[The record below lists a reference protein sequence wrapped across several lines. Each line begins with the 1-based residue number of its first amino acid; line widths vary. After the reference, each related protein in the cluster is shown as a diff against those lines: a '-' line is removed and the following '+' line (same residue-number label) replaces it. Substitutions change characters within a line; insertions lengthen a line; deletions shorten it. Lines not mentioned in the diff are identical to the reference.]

1 VGFSTATGGSGAV
14 NRSKTAFAKTM
25 LLFFAVLFVAV
36 LVHPD
41 VDLLDVH
48 DVKISSARLQIHSVE
63 GRLVPQL
70 PGLFARPQLGQPY
83 LLIGL
88 RCVDDAG
95 SSGDQNSS
103 SILRI

>member
-1 VGFSTATGGSGAV
+1 V

-48 DVKISSARLQIHSVE
+48 DVKISSARLRVGSVE
-63 GRLVPQL
+63 GRLIQQAPVL
-70 PGLFARPQLGQPY
+70 YARAELGQSY
-83 LLIGL
+83 LLNCL
-88 RCVDDAG
+88 QCAHAAG
-95 SSGDQNSS
+95 SSSDQSS
-103 SILRI
+103 TSILRI